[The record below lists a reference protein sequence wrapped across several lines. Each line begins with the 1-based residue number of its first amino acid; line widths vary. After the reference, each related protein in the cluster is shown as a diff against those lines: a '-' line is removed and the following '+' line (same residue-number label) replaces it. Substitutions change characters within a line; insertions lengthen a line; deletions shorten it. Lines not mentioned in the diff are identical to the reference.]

1 MSSNLEQL
9 TPMSIKKRLSP
20 EASRDAAL
28 EAARSLLIEA
38 GPQAVTL
45 KAVAGRIGRTH
56 ANLLHH
62 FGSASGLQ
70 KALASHLASTVC
82 ATIAEAVHAARAGM
96 GQPRDVVDLTFDAFD
111 REGAGALASWM
122 LLSGNEDALDPI
134 IEAIHNLVVE
144 LNDFNSE
151 EQRRTTLALVHLA
164 LGDALL
170 GGPLT
175 QSLEL
180 PRTAARDVA
189 EALLIESA
197 AKAGIFPPA
206 VQG

>member
-1 MSSNLEQL
+1 
-9 TPMSIKKRLSP
+9 
-20 EASRDAAL
+20 
-28 EAARSLLIEA
+28 
-38 GPQAVTL
+38 
-45 KAVAGRIGRTH
+45 
-56 ANLLHH
+56 
-62 FGSASGLQ
+62 
-70 KALASHLASTVC
+70 
-82 ATIAEAVHAARAGM
+82 
-96 GQPRDVVDLTFDAFD
+96 
-111 REGAGALASWM
+111 
-122 LLSGNEDALDPI
+122 
-134 IEAIHNLVVE
+134 VVE